1 MTPQR
6 GGSLWLSSFYHAS
19 KQALFPTVCSE
30 GRLMIGVSANVGG
43 AADRQALKPANRS
56 GAGQRGKEGE
66 KRAGVRREGASMIR
80 VLIVCSWGM
89 STSLLVESM
98 LEAAAARNY
107 TLSVEA
113 LSAGEYMDR
122 LDECDVVLIA
132 PQIRHLRKSIE
143 KLAQEAGKPVALIEP
158 FHYATMNGEA
168 VLEQVLLLLQGTQE
182 GQAQP

>member
-1 MTPQR
+1 
-6 GGSLWLSSFYHAS
+6 
-19 KQALFPTVCSE
+19 
-30 GRLMIGVSANVGG
+30 
-43 AADRQALKPANRS
+43 
-56 GAGQRGKEGE
+56 
-66 KRAGVRREGASMIR
+66 MIR

-98 LEAAAARNY
+98 LEAAAARNC